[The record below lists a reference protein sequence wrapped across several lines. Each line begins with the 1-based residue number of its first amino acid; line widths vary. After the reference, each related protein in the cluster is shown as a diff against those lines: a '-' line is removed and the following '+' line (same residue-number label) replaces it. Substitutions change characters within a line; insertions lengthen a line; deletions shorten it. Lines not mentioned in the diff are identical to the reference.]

1 MCANKK
7 KCAYTRRVI
16 AVLYTTSHCRR
27 CRRRRRSSCGFI
39 DFSTVRARYR
49 VTALRICV
57 CICVCLCTS
66 VQASSTA
73 STASR
78 HRYTYTCVCVCVYRR
93 YCGTSRKI
101 YEIIDRAAA
110 AATPVYVFSPES
122 MLLQRTRATREEKA
136 RARAKGREITRVCIC
151 VCV

>member
-78 HRYTYTCVCVCVYRR
+78 HRYTYTCVCVY
-93 YCGTSRKI
+93 I
-101 YEIIDRAAA
+101 ADIAALPERS
-110 AATPVYVFSPES
+110 TKSLIGPLLLLPLSMCSPRNRCCCS
-122 MLLQRTRATREEKA
+122 ARELREKKK
-136 RARAKGREITRVCIC
+136 RARERKGGK
-151 VCV
+151 